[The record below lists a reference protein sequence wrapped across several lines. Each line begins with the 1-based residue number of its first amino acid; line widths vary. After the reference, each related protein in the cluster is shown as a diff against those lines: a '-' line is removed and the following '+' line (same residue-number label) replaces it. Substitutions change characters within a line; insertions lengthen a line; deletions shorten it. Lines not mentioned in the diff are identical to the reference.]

1 MGYYLIMNQAIAKVY
16 SVGNYTISETD
27 TKRDV
32 DFRRFNVS
40 KDGAR
45 KPYVVTF
52 QTNTGRKAA
61 CSCPA
66 GIRQLGC
73 KHVVMVKSVYA

>member
-1 MGYYLIMNQAIAKVY
+1 MSQAIALVH

-32 DFRRFNVS
+32 DFRRFAVA
-40 KDGAR
+40 KDGAP

-52 QTNTGRKAA
+52 QTSAGRKAA

-66 GIRQLGC
+66 GCNQKRC
-73 KHVVMVKSVYA
+73 KHVAMCLAVYA